1 MSRTINKVELLGRV
15 GTDPEMQYTPNGTA
29 VTKLRLATDRRRQD
43 GEVEADWHNVVIWS
57 KSAEA
62 VNEYIGK
69 GDRIYVAGRL
79 VNNTWEG
86 DPSTGSGQAGQRRYR
101 TEIHASEVVFLDS
114 SQRQR
119 RTAGRSTAATPRTSR
134 RRSPPLPSS
143 PLSPQPHSDAS
154 LKAHHGAAPNLQG
167 AAPLLFLTENEGGR
181 HDQEED
187 PHQGR
192 RAA

>member
-1 MSRTINKVELLGRV
+1 MARTINKVELLGRV
-15 GTDPEMQYTPNGTA
+15 GTEPEMKYTQGGTA
-29 VTKLRLATDRRRQD
+29 IVQLRLATDRRRQD

-86 DPSTGSGQAGQRRYR
+86 DDGQRRYR

-114 SQRQR
+114 SRNGNENGGQVNDGEASDVEE
-119 RTAGRSTAATPRTSR
+119 TVAA
-134 RRSPPLPSS
+134 SP
-143 PLSPQPHSDAS
+143 
-154 LKAHHGAAPNLQG
+154 
-167 AAPLLFLTENEGGR
+167 F
-181 HDQEED
+181 
-187 PHQGR
+187 
-192 RAA
+192 